1 MLQHTRNCDIRL
13 AGPPTSREVL
23 EQNAQAAAADSRR
36 QITHHQRDDNRRPG
50 HDSAFLR
57 MKIKKNKHFDRST

>member
-1 MLQHTRNCDIRL
+1 M
-13 AGPPTSREVL
+13 L